1 MKIEVNKIKVE
12 ITPWELVVLIG
23 LLKMFLIG

>member
-23 LLKMFLIG
+23 LLKMFLIV